1 MEESNNEMVEH
12 DNGVIKMLLD
22 SAYPLLKQLRD
33 ICPGTYKHS
42 QALAAMIEAISLEL
56 DLDVDL
62 MKVAALY
69 HDVGKLM
76 NPKYFTENQ
85 LDDEN
90 PHDELD
96 PMVSYNLITRHVSDS
111 VLILIN
117 DINFPRHLIEIISQH
132 HGSSVLTYFFKQSK
146 EGTKKDMFRYKTHC
160 PTCVESAIL
169 MITDRVEATS
179 RSLVQ
184 TGKFDPA
191 MVITSVIN
199 DLLDDGQL
207 DEVEIKLGSLK
218 KIKEILG
225 KELEGVYQKRVSYS
239 DNLSATESDTPS

>member
-1 MEESNNEMVEH
+1 MEETHNDVVEH
-12 DNGVIKMLLD
+12 NDVLKMLLD

-33 ICPGTYKHS
+33 TCPGTYKHS
-42 QALAAMIEAISLEL
+42 QALSAMIEAVSLEL
-56 DLDVDL
+56 ELDVDL

-76 NPKYFTENQ
+76 NPKYFSENQ

-90 PHDELD
+90 PHDGLD
-96 PMVSYNLITRHVSDS
+96 LMMSYNLITRHVSDS

-117 DINFPRHLIEIISQH
+117 DENFPRRLIEIISQH
-132 HGSSVLTYFFKQSK
+132 HGSSILTYFFKKSD
-146 EGTKKDMFRYKTHC
+146 GSDKDIFRYKTKC
-160 PTCVESAIL
+160 PSCVESAIL

-179 RSLVQ
+179 RALVQ

-191 MVITSVIN
+191 KVITSVIN
-199 DLLDDGQL
+199 DLLDDAQL

-218 KIKEILG
+218 KIKEVLG
-225 KELEGVYQKRVSYS
+225 KELEGVYQKRVNYS
-239 DNLSATESDTPS
+239 EDKD